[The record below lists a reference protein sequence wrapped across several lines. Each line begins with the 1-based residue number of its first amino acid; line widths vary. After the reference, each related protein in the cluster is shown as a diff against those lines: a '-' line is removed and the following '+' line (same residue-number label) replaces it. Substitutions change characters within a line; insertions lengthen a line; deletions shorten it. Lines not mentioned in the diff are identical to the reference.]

1 MRAKKR
7 TQGGQK
13 EGRKRVERG
22 QWQQHMK
29 HVIMPK
35 RGHTES
41 TKEGNKMQKKRATI
55 EGKKRGKGGQRKG
68 KEAKNIEHELS

>member
-1 MRAKKR
+1 MRATKR
-7 TQGGQK
+7 HI
-13 EGRKRVERG
+13 EGKMRVERG

-35 RGHTES
+35 RGHKES

-55 EGKKRGKGGQRKG
+55 EGKKRKNGILRGYK
-68 KEAKNIEHELS
+68 AK